1 MSAVVYLNGEF
12 VAETQAQVS
21 VFDSGWLHGAG
32 LFETMR
38 AENGRVFRLESHIE
52 RLRRSAEKLLRPV
65 ERDRLPS
72 RVDVLD
78 LLERNGLKQA
88 RVRLTV
94 TAGHMLVAS
103 EGEPALTVC
112 LTAAPLAAPPASVYQ
127 QGVGVVLCDH
137 RLSPSNP
144 LAGHKTTSYLLRLLG
159 LRAARQANCLEALWF
174 TTRNHLAEGCLSN
187 VFVVR
192 DGAVRTPPL
201 DTPVLPGIT
210 RAAILSLVEGCGFR
224 VEECVLSVDDLLDAD
239 EVFLTNVIMQVVP
252 VVRVERKDIATGSVG
267 RVTKTMMGAFRD
279 LVQRECGEV

>member
-12 VAETQAQVS
+12 VPEAQAQVS
-21 VFDSGWLHGAG
+21 VFDGGWLHGAG

-52 RLRRSAEKLLRPV
+52 RLRQSAAKLLRPL
-65 ERDRLPS
+65 EREHLPS

-78 LLERNGLKQA
+78 LLERNALKQA

-94 TAGHMLVAS
+94 TAGNMLVAS

-112 LTAAPLAAPPASVYQ
+112 LSAAPLAAPPAAVYQ
-127 QGVGVVLCDH
+127 QGVAVALCDH
-137 RLSPSNP
+137 RLSPSDP
-144 LAGHKTTSYLLRLLG
+144 LAGHKSTSYLLRLLG

-192 DGAVRTPPL
+192 DGVLRTPAL
-201 DTPVLPGIT
+201 DTPVLPGVA
-210 RAAILSLVEGCGFR
+210 RAAILPLAEGCGIR
-224 VEECVLSVDDLLDAD
+224 VEEGVLSVDDLLDAD

-267 RVTKTMMGAFRD
+267 RVTQTIMESFRE
-279 LVQRECGEV
+279 LVHRECGEA

>member
-1 MSAVVYLNGEF
+1 MSAVVYLNGDF
-12 VAETQAQVS
+12 VPETQAQVS

-52 RLRRSAEKLLRPV
+52 RLRRSAAKLLRPV

-78 LLERNGLKQA
+78 LLERNGLIQA

-94 TAGHMLVAS
+94 TAGSVLAADES
-103 EGEPALTVC
+103 EPPLTVC
-112 LTAAPLAAPPASVYQ
+112 LSAAPLTAPPAAAYR
-127 QGVGVVLCDH
+127 QGVTVSICDH
-137 RLSPSNP
+137 RLSPSDP

-159 LRAARQANCLEALWF
+159 LRAARQANCMEALWF

-210 RAAILSLVEGCGFR
+210 RAAILSLGEGCGFG

-239 EVFLTNVIMQVVP
+239 EVFLTNVIMQVLP
-252 VVRVERKDIATGSVG
+252 VVRVERKDIGTGSVG
-267 RVTKTMMGAFRD
+267 RVTQAIMGAFRE